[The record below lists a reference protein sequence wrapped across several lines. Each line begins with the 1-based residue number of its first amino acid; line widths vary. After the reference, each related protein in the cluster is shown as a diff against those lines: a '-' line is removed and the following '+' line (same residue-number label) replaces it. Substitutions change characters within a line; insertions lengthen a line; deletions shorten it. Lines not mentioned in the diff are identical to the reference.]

1 MMKTDQFKAKKN
13 IFRKRLFQNRICESA
28 IFCLILFAAGCAT
41 TPKEQLP
48 FRPGA
53 TIETVAAMVTISVK
67 APRVNTGGHGYMV
80 YQRPDRFHLVML
92 TPFGTTALETYSSD
106 DRITIVI
113 PSKGEAYA
121 GAFDE
126 MPDDSPLKGW
136 RMIRLMGVD
145 EPLFDPMKKG
155 TSEKSSKAHGEI
167 TSFYDAQ
174 GLLERKKFGG
184 GEEVFFRNYQSEE
197 GVPFPSVIEF
207 IDRNGARVKITF
219 DEPEINKPVDNAAL
233 VPNLEGI
240 SIHPLASFKGM

>member
-1 MMKTDQFKAKKN
+1 MIKKQ
-13 IFRKRLFQNRICESA
+13 RKFHWTLFLTA
-28 IFCLILFAAGCAT
+28 LCLAFLLAAGCAT
-41 TPKEQLP
+41 LPKPQVP

-53 TIETVAAMVTISVK
+53 TLETVAAMVTISVK
-67 APRVNTGGHGYMV
+67 TPQGNTGGHGYMV
-80 YQRPDRFHLVML
+80 YQRPDRFHLAML

-113 PSKGEAYA
+113 PSKGVAYS
-121 GAFDE
+121 GAFAE
-126 MPDDSPLKGW
+126 MPEDSPLGGW
-136 RMIRLMGVD
+136 RVIRLMAVD
-145 EPLFDPMKKG
+145 KPLFDPVKKG
-155 TSEKSSKAHGEI
+155 TSEKSSNASGEI

-174 GLLERKKFGG
+174 GLLERKKFSG
-184 GEEVFFRNYQSEE
+184 GEEVFFRDYQSAE

-240 SIHPLASFKGM
+240 TLLSLASFRGM